1 MNQDTSQDSLLT
13 GVTMDKD
20 IEKIKDIVEGSNK
33 ILIVSHTRP
42 TYDSI
47 ASVLLVWHF
56 LSINFKKKI
65 DIYIPKF
72 PERLELLLNYSMLL
86 QDDIQDEYPK
96 LEYTISIKKD
106 DVKIDSVRYEYD
118 KSNFKFHVKLHNGE
132 LDTSNVNI
140 QRGEFSYDTIFTV
153 DTPDLNYL
161 GELYKVYKKDL
172 DNKDKIKIVNI
183 DSHIDNKQY
192 GMFNLTDNNVNSTA
206 QIIYHMLIAIDS
218 IVSKKDYQL
227 VLMGILSNTDFLHGK
242 SITEKTFMD
251 VSNIINKGGD
261 LNLATIDLSA
271 PRSISDLKEK
281 FEILKNAKE
290 VEFKKSTFVISNI
303 KQGELTSTSLLNDI
317 YIKGALFTCI
327 FVGEGIRPQD
337 NYKIY
342 LKDFGDVIKVN
353 NIKKLYSDY
362 KLEAGVYVFR
372 DTGSIDDI
380 VKKIIGII

>member
-1 MNQDTSQDSLLT
+1 ME
-13 GVTMDKD
+13 KD
-20 IEKIKDIVEGSNK
+20 IEKIKDIVDASNR

-72 PERLELLLNYSMLL
+72 PERLGLLLNYSMLL
-86 QDDIQDEYPK
+86 EEDIKNEYPK
-96 LEYTISIKKD
+96 LEYIISIKKD

-118 KSNFKFHVKLHNGE
+118 KDNFKFHVRLHNGT
-132 LDTSNVNI
+132 LDTSNVKI
-140 QRGEFSYDTIFTV
+140 EKGEFEYDTIFAI
-153 DTPDLNYL
+153 DTADLSYL
-161 GELYKVYKKDL
+161 GELYKVYKKDI

-192 GMFNLTDNNVNSTA
+192 GLLNLTANNVNSTV

-227 VLMGILSNTDFLHGK
+227 TLMGILSNTDFLRGK

-251 VSNIINKGGD
+251 VSNIINRGGD

-290 VEFKKSTFVISNI
+290 VEFKKSMFVISNI
-303 KQGELTSTSLLNDI
+303 DEEEITSTSLLNDI

-327 FVGEGIRPQD
+327 FAGID

-342 LKDFGDVIKVN
+342 LKDFSDVIKAN
-353 NIKKLYSDY
+353 NIKKLYPDY
-362 KLEAGVYVFR
+362 KLDSGVYIFK
-372 DTGSIDDI
+372 DTGPIDDI